1 MEVLLVEVIRKGM
14 DTHTGFIDKKTVD
27 VPNGIMDAEVDRS
40 LPGTSASTIT
50 TDRSRIQTHSN

>member
-1 MEVLLVEVIRKGM
+1 MEVLWVEVIRKGM
-14 DTHTGFIDKKTVD
+14 DTHTGFIDKTAD
-27 VPNGIMDAEVDRS
+27 IPNGIRDAKVDRS